1 MNTGTWIR
9 FWAVLSSCLLVALP
23 LLYAGIVDAK
33 TRQIPNR
40 VLPFLIASGIIH
52 LMMTGFSQ
60 SAVFWAVV
68 GFLAGG
74 IPLLVVALIT
84 KGKSV
89 GFGDIKL
96 AACAGFALG
105 IASYPVLMAAL
116 CLFLL
121 GGAVIC
127 AVRKTPL
134 NTPLPFGPFYAVTVL
149 VVYITIVVVTFFRV

>member
-1 MNTGTWIR
+1 MSTGTWIH
-9 FWAVLSSCLLVALP
+9 FGAVLSSLLLVALP
-23 LLYAGIVDAK
+23 LLYAGIVDARTK
-33 TRQIPNR
+33 QIPNR

-74 IPLLVVALIT
+74 IPLLILAFLT
-84 KGKSV
+84 KGKCV

-105 IASYPVLMAAL
+105 ILSYPVLMVAL
-116 CLFLL
+116 GLFIFGSLL
-121 GGAVIC
+121 IC
-127 AVRKTPL
+127 ATKKLPF
-134 NTPLPFGPFYAVTVL
+134 NTPLPFGPFYAVSGVIACAVVSVL
-149 VVYITIVVVTFFRV
+149 TLI